1 MKTLDGRVL
10 AARSSRAIL
19 SRVASRI
26 NNALITDII
35 DYIFHPKG
43 TFDSNNKVNWD
54 FNTTTSTLTIF
65 ASDSALPTETLVT
78 ETVMPWLERYR

>member
-1 MKTLDGRVL
+1 MQKTKWLMRTLDGRVL
-10 AARSSRAIL
+10 SSQLIARYPVTGGVS
-19 SRVASRI
+19 I

-65 ASDSALPTETLVT
+65 ASDSALSH
-78 ETVMPWLERYR
+78 RNARH